1 MLRLIILLAILGG
14 LAFGIGQLAD
24 QPGDISINWGST
36 HIETSL
42 LTGACIAIFTLVAF
56 SFVWSLIRFVFRIP
70 SILTIASGARRRAK
84 GYAAVSRGM
93 VALGAGDH
101 KGAHAA
107 AKDAERHLKGEPLTL
122 LLRAQSAQ
130 LSGDKKA
137 AENAF
142 SQMAEHP
149 ETRVLGLRGLHVEA
163 RRRGDHDAAHAHALE
178 AQKITSAP
186 WAGDAVLEHHAA
198 RENWTEALAGVERSA
213 SARLIDKPTA
223 NRQRAVLK
231 TAIALQQEASNP
243 SSALDLAKEA
253 VSLSPLLVPAN
264 VLAANL
270 FIRNGDTRRAK
281 KLIEAIWP
289 KAQHPDLAAS
299 YVNLRPG
306 DKASERLARA
316 ETLLKIT
323 PDSLDARLAVAK
335 AATESRNI
343 DRARTV
349 LEPVA
354 NLDGSSR
361 PSVKVCLAMS
371 ALEEAQGSAGSRA
384 RDWLAR
390 AARAPRDEAWIA
402 DGMVSDIWQPV
413 SPVSGK
419 LDAFKWER
427 PVERLAAYVVE
438 PAPELLPDP
447 PRIDVTPPSAAP
459 APKFLNKLLSGS
471 GPDLG
476 PRSVALPK
484 SSSLPVIF
492 PQANAPDDPGQVQ
505 NDRDFEAQTESPKK
519 SRFGGLFR

>member
-42 LTGACIAIFTLVAF
+42 LTGACVAAFTLVAF
-56 SFVWSLIRFVFRIP
+56 SFLWNLIRFIFRIP
-70 SILTIASGARRRAK
+70 SLLTIASGARRRAK

-93 VALGAGDH
+93 IALGAGDH
-101 KGAHAA
+101 KTARSA
-107 AKDAERHLKGEPLTL
+107 AKEAERHLKGAPLAL
-122 LLRAQSAQ
+122 LLKAQSAQ
-130 LSGDKKA
+130 LAGDRPA
-137 AENAF
+137 AESAF
-142 SQMAEHP
+142 SEMAEHP

-163 RRRGDHDAAHAHALE
+163 RRRGDHVAAHAHALE
-178 AQKITSAP
+178 AQKLTAAA

-198 RENWTEALAGVERSA
+198 HENWAEALAGVERSA
-213 SARLIDKPTA
+213 AAKLIDKATA

-243 SSALDLAKEA
+243 DGALVQAREA

-264 VLAANL
+264 TLAANL
-270 FIRNGDTRRAK
+270 LIRNGDTRRAK
-281 KLIEAIWP
+281 KLIESIWP
-289 KAQHPDLAAS
+289 KVQHPDLASA
-299 YVNLRPG
+299 YVNLRQG
-306 DKASERLARA
+306 DKASERLSRA
-316 ETLLKIT
+316 EALLKMT
-323 PDSLDARLAVAK
+323 PNSLYARLAVAG
-335 AATESRNI
+335 AATEARNI
-343 DRARTV
+343 ERARAV

-354 NLDGSSR
+354 GLEGAAR
-361 PSVKVCLAMS
+361 PSVKICLAMA

-402 DGMVSDIWQPV
+402 DGMVSDVWQPV

-419 LDAFKWER
+419 LDAFQWQR

-438 PAPELLPDP
+438 PAPEIIAEPA
-447 PRIDVTPPSAAP
+447 RIDVTPPAAQP
-459 APKFLNKLLSGS
+459 SLTKPWVKPVPK
-471 GPDLG
+471 
-476 PRSVALPK
+476 ALI
-484 SSSLPVIF
+484 PVIF
-492 PQANAPDDPGQVQ
+492 PQANAPDDPGNAFTQLEQ
-505 NDRDFEAQTESPKK
+505 NTETEPVKK